1 MKVNEI
7 ATNKPQ
13 QLKEGLIYQYLP
25 EGEGYDKDLLPDGVG
40 VFASGMAAGA
50 VSQFLKSA
58 AARASM
64 IKILGEVAMP
74 RLANLIPGF
83 GFAVGL
89 FFAAHALM
97 RTDKTTGDWDPDV
110 IGAMAEAGAG
120 FAGGSV
126 KGYAVAWILIAF
138 IVYRE
143 FYNVTFGR
151 FPVEDWWQ
159 NSSNANYDFVE
170 RQKATNAVFTFVWD
184 FMNNWIRETI
194 GLAPE
199 VIAQVSDI
207 KAKGEEEGATEED
220 KSLTAIFNHL
230 SKD

>member
-64 IKILGEVAMP
+64 IKILERVALP
-74 RLANLIPGF
+74 RLANFIPGF
-83 GFAVGL
+83 GFAAGL

-126 KGYAVAWILIAF
+126 KGHAVAWILIAF

-143 FYNVTFGR
+143 FYAKVHDGQ
-151 FPVEDWWQ
+151 FPVEHAFSDDY
-159 NSSNANYDFVE
+159 NAAESFA
-170 RQKATNAVFTFVWD
+170 KTNELFGFVWD
-184 FMNNWIRETI
+184 ASNAWLKETFN
-194 GLAPE
+194 
-199 VIAQVSDI
+199 IAQDDLKDVPKEVSTASAGMSDQD
-207 KAKGEEEGATEED
+207 KAATVVY
-220 KSLTAIFNHL
+220 NHL
-230 SKD
+230 TKVA

>member
-64 IKILGEVAMP
+64 IKILERVALP
-74 RLANLIPGF
+74 RLANFIPGF
-83 GFAVGL
+83 GFAAGL

-170 RQKATNAVFTFVWD
+170 RHKDTNATFTFVWE